1 MTVYYK
7 LLQRLL
13 QNATAVLLQNVN
25 EVYLLQ
31 KASGF
36 LFQDVIVSLQNATA
50 QIAMILLQNVIL
62 QNATSITNCDSTP
75 SDNKT
80 IALCKMSS
88 RLTTSLKFS
97 NKNKPFRY

>member
-1 MTVYYK
+1 MTVYHK

-13 QNATAVLLQNVN
+13 QNATAVLLLNVN

-36 LFQDVIVSLQNATA
+36 LFQDVTVSLQNATA

-62 QNATSITNCDSTP
+62 QNATSITNCDIHHLII
-75 SDNKT
+75 KH
-80 IALCKMSS
+80 
-88 RLTTSLKFS
+88 
-97 NKNKPFRY
+97 